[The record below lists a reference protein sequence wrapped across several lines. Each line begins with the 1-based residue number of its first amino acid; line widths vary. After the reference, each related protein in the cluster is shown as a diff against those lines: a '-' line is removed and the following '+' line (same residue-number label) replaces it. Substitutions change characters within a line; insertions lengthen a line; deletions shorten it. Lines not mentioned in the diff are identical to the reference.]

1 MFSPVEVEGDKSF
14 PVLLVSIWVQQQ
26 APFGRAGIRRK
37 CEVKEIMEWDGKSGK
52 GMDIVYLM
60 RTILKLV

>member
-1 MFSPVEVEGDKSF
+1 M
-14 PVLLVSIWVQQQ
+14 WVQQQ
-26 APFGRAGIRRK
+26 APFGRAGMRRK
-37 CEVKEIMEWDGKSGK
+37 CKVKEIMEWDGKSGK